1 VPEAVAKLTEGKS
14 AASFC
19 CQVAAW
25 SPDMFG
31 NFYLVKNHKI
41 AKTQQ
46 PLKLEKKEALF
57 WNPQNFRNFH
67 SYYLQSELDYAI
79 VYADKPF
86 KLESNFSK

>member
-31 NFYLVKNHKI
+31 NFYFVKNKKKI
-41 AKTQQ
+41 AKNSTN
-46 PLKLEKKEALF
+46 PKAREKKE
-57 WNPQNFRNFH
+57 H
-67 SYYLQSELDYAI
+67 SFGILTI
-79 VYADKPF
+79 
-86 KLESNFSK
+86 LEIFYCMVRLN